1 LVFLDILLAG
11 GGGVW
16 CGGII
21 PLFLPLLMNRLID
34 RSIDQLSEYW
44 YYYFDCG
51 GWACFFREEALLF
64 PTHLGGISC
73 YLI

>member
-1 LVFLDILLAG
+1 VG

-21 PLFLPLLMNRLID
+21 LLFLPLLMNRLID

-64 PTHLGGISC
+64 QPISEAFHAISFE
-73 YLI
+73 LIR